1 MLGHCAVVFTSAQN
15 RRDQS
20 PILWTLLYLIVNTG
34 PGWPDMATPIRILSC
49 SQHTK
54 YHICT
59 HKHTHTN
66 THTVAPSALLF
77 LPQQFHSVNVWL
89 AAKPWPLAVLHLA
102 GALILSFFLE
112 PIQRLKWLPFS
123 HGIVAFSPYPPVSA
137 LSCSLS
143 INPFLSLSL
152 SVSPFFSCCLSLKS
166 LTLHFYRPH
175 FFSSWVLPRHTK
187 APVDAESPG
196 ACICTPERPAT
207 Q

>member
-1 MLGHCAVVFTSAQN
+1 
-15 RRDQS
+15 
-20 PILWTLLYLIVNTG
+20 
-34 PGWPDMATPIRILSC
+34 MATPIRILSC

-152 SVSPFFSCCLSLKS
+152 SVSPFFLAVFHWNPLRYTFTGPIF
-166 LTLHFYRPH
+166 LVAGFYRGTQKPLLMQNH
-175 FFSSWVLPRHTK
+175 LVHVYALQKGLQHNSRIFLRSFHPYQSSSV
-187 APVDAESPG
+187 
-196 ACICTPERPAT
+196 
-207 Q
+207 

>member
-1 MLGHCAVVFTSAQN
+1 
-15 RRDQS
+15 
-20 PILWTLLYLIVNTG
+20 
-34 PGWPDMATPIRILSC
+34 MATPIRILSC

-123 HGIVAFSPYPPVSA
+123 HGIVAFFPYPPVSA

-152 SVSPFFSCCLSLKS
+152 SLSLFHLFFLLSFTEIPYATLLQAPFFYQLGFTEAHKS
-166 LTLHFYRPH
+166 PCWCRITWCMYMHSSKACNTIAGYSFAHFTLIRALQYRQSVPYNLAVAL
-175 FFSSWVLPRHTK
+175 FQFW
-187 APVDAESPG
+187 D
-196 ACICTPERPAT
+196 
-207 Q
+207 